1 MPTTDPGRPGREP
14 AAWTRFDTDAHRA
27 AQITCRHLFHCA
39 VDGTTRRVVSQM
51 LDYARGVGDSNL
63 IVLTLVQL
71 GGPCTLPA
79 DGTD

>member
-1 MPTTDPGRPGREP
+1 
-14 AAWTRFDTDAHRA
+14 
-27 AQITCRHLFHCA
+27 
-39 VDGTTRRVVSQM
+39 M